1 MLNKSFLK
9 CDLSEFLALFGN
21 FGLISFDHLFNNS
34 HSADHVSGSL
44 KQTFHNWS
52 ILRVRQSIVSPL
64 GLNRSV
70 TNNRTGLGE
79 DTLDQFGSNPES
91 LCAILNTLGAN
102 LVNSSL
108 VFRSQLKGIITS
120 IEVSS
125 IILSKSNL
133 SQAKKS

>member
-1 MLNKSFLK
+1 M
-9 CDLSEFLALFGN
+9 DM
-21 FGLISFDHLFNNS
+21 DLFNNGDLP
-34 HSADHVSGSL
+34 DHISSSL
-44 KQTFHNWS
+44 EQLVNDIR
-52 ILRVRQSIVSPL
+52 ILGVRQSIISPL

-102 LVNSSL
+102 LVNSRL
-108 VFRSQLKGIITS
+108 VFRSQLKCIIPS

-125 IILSKSNL
+125 IVLSKSNL
-133 SQAKKS
+133 SQAKKN